1 MSLTALVSTPRG
13 AAAVSL
19 SANVVLVTLKL
30 TVGLIIGSISV
41 LADALDSTMDLL
53 GAFVALAA
61 VTYAA
66 KPADRDHPYGHG
78 KIESL
83 SALAESALIFLATG
97 FVAFEAIRRFGGDQE
112 IDSIGLGIAAVSISL
127 AVNILASAHLRRV
140 SIKTGSPALG
150 AAAQHRKSDIFTS
163 LGVLIG
169 LLLITV
175 TPWNFLDSIV
185 ALGVATFVMWTG
197 FRLFRGSF
205 QEILDVRL
213 SDNEEGVIHR
223 ILKSYANDFVHYF
236 GMRTRRS
243 GRARVIDFNLIVPRV
258 MTVSRAHEL
267 TDSIEEDIDETLPGA
282 IVSIHIEPCEVP
294 MHQCNA
300 VCPIEDSPL
309 CYRERPVQ
317 KQIAQL
323 DDPSH
328 HP

>member
-112 IDSIGLGIAAVSISL
+112 IDSIGSD
-127 AVNILASAHLRRV
+127 
-140 SIKTGSPALG
+140 G
-150 AAAQHRKSDIFTS
+150 AK
-163 LGVLIG
+163 G
-169 LLLITV
+169 
-175 TPWNFLDSIV
+175 
-185 ALGVATFVMWTG
+185 
-197 FRLFRGSF
+197 
-205 QEILDVRL
+205 
-213 SDNEEGVIHR
+213 
-223 ILKSYANDFVHYF
+223 
-236 GMRTRRS
+236 
-243 GRARVIDFNLIVPRV
+243 
-258 MTVSRAHEL
+258 
-267 TDSIEEDIDETLPGA
+267 
-282 IVSIHIEPCEVP
+282 
-294 MHQCNA
+294 
-300 VCPIEDSPL
+300 
-309 CYRERPVQ
+309 
-317 KQIAQL
+317 
-323 DDPSH
+323 
-328 HP
+328 